1 MFELTRLWFGA
12 LLRIFHT
19 RRRLRLE
26 NLALRQQLATVLKR
40 THPKPRLGP
49 FDKLF
54 WVVARRFW
62 SKWKDAR
69 LLVSPETVVRWH
81 RAGFRLY
88 WATLCKAH
96 LGCAFLIVLRG
107 SHATPYL

>member
-1 MFELTRLWFGA
+1 MFEFLRLWFGV
-12 LLRIFHT
+12 LLRNFRT
-19 RRRLRLE
+19 RRSLMLE
-26 NLALRQQLATVLKR
+26 NLALRQQLTVLKR
-40 THPKPRLGP
+40 RHPKPRLGP

-62 SKWKDAR
+62 PKWKDAL

-88 WATLCKAH
+88 WAIDDRLCADLHSKSLAERS
-96 LGCAFLIVLRG
+96 G
-107 SHATPYL
+107 